1 MFVSLPSNKNCSF
14 FNALSLHFLF
24 LCYIINR
31 LNNNLCKCH
40 LWKNDMQISLIN
52 IELDYECTFKLYFPW
67 FSFYLQ
73 MRFIAH
79 PKVAFFIF
87 PRSEARLMGEESN
100 FTTFAHSRIVCWFKM
115 KSHYLFHCLLP
126 HHIHSV
132 YIISIFDK

>member
-1 MFVSLPSNKNCSF
+1 MFVSLPCNKNCSF

-79 PKVAFFIF
+79 LKVTFFISS
-87 PRSEARLMGEESN
+87 SEARLMGEESN
-100 FTTFAHSRIVCWFKM
+100 FTTFPIHELCVDLKWNLIIYFIVC
-115 KSHYLFHCLLP
+115 Y
-126 HHIHSV
+126 HI
-132 YIISIFDK
+132 IFIQYTL